1 MTKRQ
6 AWKLRRL
13 KRKYYRVFKGF
24 YDIVGILAV
33 ALGMAATLSGAFLVL
48 LGEWYSVAVLFA
60 GFSLMVIGIES
71 FKYGRGDKHVQ
82 SKATKNSRRKYTLV

>member
-24 YDIVGILAV
+24 YDVAGILAV
-33 ALGMAATLSGAFLVL
+33 ALGMATTLSGAFLVL

-60 GFSLMVIGIES
+60 GFSLMVLGSES
-71 FKYGRGDKHVQ
+71 IRYGRGK
-82 SKATKNSRRKYTLV
+82 KSRWMDGE

>member
-24 YDIVGILAV
+24 YDVVGVLAV
-33 ALGMAATLSGAFLVL
+33 ALGMATSLSGAFLVL
-48 LGEWYSVAVLFA
+48 LGEWYSVAILFA
-60 GFSLMVIGIES
+60 GFSLMVLGSES
-71 FKYGRGDKHVQ
+71 IRYGRGK
-82 SKATKNSRRKYTLV
+82 KSRWMDGE

>member
-6 AWKLRRL
+6 KWRLRNL

-24 YDIVGILAV
+24 YDVAGILAV

-60 GFSLMVIGIES
+60 GFSLMVLGSES
-71 FKYGRGDKHVQ
+71 IRYGRGK
-82 SKATKNSRRKYTLV
+82 KSRWMDGE

>member
-6 AWKLRRL
+6 KWRLRNL

-24 YDIVGILAV
+24 YDVAGILAV
-33 ALGMAATLSGAFLVL
+33 ALGMATTLSGAFLVL

-60 GFSLMVIGIES
+60 GFSLMVLGSES
-71 FKYGRGDKHVQ
+71 IRYGRGK
-82 SKATKNSRRKYTLV
+82 KSRWMDGE

>member
-6 AWKLRRL
+6 KWRLRNL

-24 YDIVGILAV
+24 YDVVGILAV
-33 ALGMAATLSGAFLVL
+33 ALGMAAALSGAFLVL

-60 GFSLMVIGIES
+60 GFSLMVLGSES
-71 FKYGRGDKHVQ
+71 IRYGRGK
-82 SKATKNSRRKYTLV
+82 KSRWMDGE

>member
-6 AWKLRRL
+6 QWKLRRL

-33 ALGMAATLSGAFLVL
+33 ALGMATTLSGAFLVL

-60 GFSLMVIGIES
+60 GFSLMVVGIES
-71 FKYGRGDKHVQ
+71 FKYGRGKE
-82 SKATKNSRRKYTLV
+82 SRWTEGE

>member
-1 MTKRQ
+1 MTNRQ
-6 AWKLRRL
+6 KWRFRNL

-48 LGEWYSVAVLFA
+48 LGEWYSVTVLFA
-60 GFSLMVIGIES
+60 GFSLMVVGIES

-82 SKATKNSRRKYTLV
+82 SKAAKNSRRKYTLV

>member
-24 YDIVGILAV
+24 YDVVGVLAV
-33 ALGMAATLSGAFLVL
+33 ALGMAAALSGAFLVL
-48 LGEWYSVAVLFA
+48 LGEWYSVAALFA
-60 GFSLMVIGIES
+60 GFSLMVLGSES
-71 FKYGRGDKHVQ
+71 IRYGRGK
-82 SKATKNSRRKYTLV
+82 KSRWMDGE

>member
-6 AWKLRRL
+6 KWRLRNL

-33 ALGMAATLSGAFLVL
+33 GLGMGTTVSGAFLVL

-60 GFSLMVIGIES
+60 GFSLMVLGSES
-71 FKYGRGDKHVQ
+71 IRYGRGK
-82 SKATKNSRRKYTLV
+82 KSRWMDGE

>member
-6 AWKLRRL
+6 KWRLRNL

-24 YDIVGILAV
+24 YDVAGILAV

-48 LGEWYSVAVLFA
+48 LNEWYSVAVLFA
-60 GFSLMVIGIES
+60 GFSLMVLGSES
-71 FKYGRGDKHVQ
+71 IRYGRGK
-82 SKATKNSRRKYTLV
+82 KSRWTDGE

>member
-6 AWKLRRL
+6 QWKLRRL

-33 ALGMAATLSGAFLVL
+33 ALGMTMTLSGAFLVL

-60 GFSLMVIGIES
+60 GFSTMVLGSELIR
-71 FKYGRGDKHVQ
+71 YGRGK
-82 SKATKNSRRKYTLV
+82 KSRWMDGE

>member
-6 AWKLRRL
+6 KWRLRNL

-60 GFSLMVIGIES
+60 GFSLMVLGSES
-71 FKYGRGDKHVQ
+71 IRYGRGK
-82 SKATKNSRRKYTLV
+82 KSRWMDGE

>member
-60 GFSLMVIGIES
+60 GFSLMVLGSES
-71 FKYGRGDKHVQ
+71 IRYGRGK
-82 SKATKNSRRKYTLV
+82 KSRWMDGE

>member
-6 AWKLRRL
+6 QWKLRRL

-24 YDIVGILAV
+24 YDIVGVLAV
-33 ALGMAATLSGAFLVL
+33 ALGMATTLSGAFMVL

-60 GFSLMVIGIES
+60 GFSTMVLGSELIR
-71 FKYGRGDKHVQ
+71 YGRGK
-82 SKATKNSRRKYTLV
+82 KSRWTDGE

>member
-6 AWKLRRL
+6 QWKLRRL

-60 GFSLMVIGIES
+60 GFSSMVLGSES
-71 FKYGRGDKHVQ
+71 IRYGRGK
-82 SKATKNSRRKYTLV
+82 KSRWMDGE